1 MTKNS
6 FVAEVT
12 FNDKKEV
19 IPFIWRYIP
28 ANIYLFKITIKTL
41 EKVVKYVKS

>member
-19 IPFIWRYIP
+19 ILFIWRYIP
-28 ANIYLFKITIKTL
+28 ANLFKITIKTL
-41 EKVVKYVKS
+41 EKGVKYVKS